1 MVWILALNE
10 ILQVVPLVVILA
22 MAMGLRGKRAQVQ
35 IAGFTGALL
44 AIIFGWLFLDKP
56 LTIPKI
62 TSVFVGG
69 ITGILGIVSVI
80 IYASTAMFVA
90 TAGGTKAF
98 VELIQRIFKK
108 RIEIVVGLMVFT
120 QAAAVY
126 MAGCGAAN
134 TLITAP
140 LIYSTVGWIPGVVA
154 GLSIVSPTSWTTSPS
169 SAESAVTAKIAGIE
183 VPAYADMMRPFTFF
197 MWAVGIAIAV
207 YSARKAS
214 QRGLIRPGAIE
225 AQAAPSIQQNTAQT
239 TNAAIGEEK
248 PLSTMI
254 VRAFPFIFFLIMII
268 LGPAI
273 NQITKQTIFTII
285 STPFL
290 VIIVTALCLKV
301 HPNKIGE
308 WLIEGGRPILW
319 YLFYAGFFLGFIN
332 VIAEIGTFTTLANL
346 VRTVPL
352 QVVVVAAILIG
363 FAVGVPA
370 GAYTVMVMSLI
381 LPVLKEAG
389 IPIWAFGFVNYGI
402 AYGAMISPVQINV
415 AATAHGFKTEI
426 PKVIKNNA
434 PYMPIALVIA
444 IALSIIAGFMR

>member
-1 MVWILALNE
+1 VWVLAVNE
-10 ILQVVPLVVILA
+10 ILQVIPLVAILL
-22 MAMGLRGKRAQVQ
+22 MAMGLRGRRAQVQ

-62 TSVFVGG
+62 TSVFVSG
-69 ITGILGIVSVI
+69 ITGILGIASVI

-98 VELIQRIFKK
+98 VELVQRIFRK
-108 RIEIVVGLMVFT
+108 RIEVVVGLMVFT

-169 SAESAVTAKIAGIE
+169 SAESAVTAKIAGID
-183 VPAYADMMRPFTFF
+183 VPVYADMMRPFTIF

-207 YSARKAS
+207 YSTRRAAR
-214 QRGLIRPGAIE
+214 RGLIRPGAIE
-225 AQAAPSIQQNTAQT
+225 AQATPSTQQGPGQA
-239 TNAAIGEEK
+239 TNEAAEK
-248 PLSTMI
+248 PISTMF
-254 VRAFPFIFFLIMII
+254 VRAFPFIFFLIMIV

-273 NQITKQTIFTII
+273 NQITKQTIFTIVT
-285 STPFL
+285 TPLL
-290 VIIVTALCLKV
+290 VIIVTAICLRV

-332 VIAEIGTFTTLANL
+332 IIAEIGTFTTLANL
-346 VRTVPL
+346 VRAVPV
-352 QVVVVAAILIG
+352 QVVVIAAIIIG

-415 AATAHGFKTEI
+415 AATAHGFRTEI
-426 PKVIKNNA
+426 PKVIRNNA
-434 PYMPIALVIA
+434 PYMPIALIIA
-444 IALSIIAGFMR
+444 IVLSLIAGAMQ

>member
-1 MVWILALNE
+1 MALNE
-10 ILQVVPLVVILA
+10 VLQVIPLVVILL

-35 IAGFTGALL
+35 IAGFAGALL
-44 AIIFGWLFLDKP
+44 AIIFGWLFLNKP

-69 ITGILGIVSVI
+69 ITGILGIASVI

-108 RIEIVVGLMVFT
+108 RIEVVVGLMVFT

-183 VPAYADMMRPFTFF
+183 VPVYAEMMRPFTFF
-197 MWAVGIAIAV
+197 MWAVGIAIAI
-207 YSARKAS
+207 YSTRRAV
-214 QRGLIRPGAIE
+214 QRGLIKPGAME
-225 AQAAPSIQQNTAQT
+225 AQASPSAQQNPGQEAS
-239 TNAAIGEEK
+239 AAVGEK
-248 PLSTMI
+248 SLSMMV
-254 VRAFPFIFFLIMII
+254 VRAFPFIFFLIMIV

-273 NQITKQTIFTII
+273 NQITGQTIFTIV

-290 VIIVTALCLKV
+290 VVIATALCLKV

-308 WLIEGGRPILW
+308 WLIEGGRTILW

-346 VRTVPL
+346 VRTVPV
-352 QVVVVAAILIG
+352 QVVVVAAIIIG

-415 AATAHGFKTEI
+415 AATAHGFRTEI
-426 PKVIKNNA
+426 PKVIRNNA

-444 IALSIIAGFMR
+444 IALSIIAGGMR